1 MISLAWL
8 QFKYSW
14 KIWIFSLPVFMTC
27 AFVINICLTNF
38 FNFSNSSLI
47 NDDMSSNT
55 QLFFIPIVF
64 GGIMVPIV
72 LKNTVKEILNGLRKQ
87 NNLQIILG
95 MTPEYLAILSGI
107 ELSIASILGAIG
119 GSIIAT
125 PFAQTFYNFLVSAQ
139 GTQQFPVLK
148 IRFSFQSFFIT
159 LLLITIVTLYS
170 GYTRSRR
177 TFYKIQKNIENINIK
192 NRDKFYYLKVI
203 FMLVLNIF
211 IMTYFLSLLPERIG
225 ISSFGAQS
233 VLLIFLEIIA
243 ISLLINV
250 CGKIILLFFSRI
262 FNMIANRFRLSLL
275 NLATYSIN
283 EHFDTFKKVYIPIT
297 IISIFVS
304 GFSSLLIDLPDGGD
318 AGTRTS
324 NMVVFLSAPILIA
337 LANTICMMML
347 LQEKE
352 TFEIKQLFIL
362 GLRPLDIF
370 LKKEFEILIYSFT
383 TLLISLTCNF
393 VLSLM
398 FVRIT
403 QLFNKNMVWTNIWL
417 PSLLLSLAIFVL
429 MSIVAMI
436 KVINTKWDILEFNI
450 DTDI

>member
-14 KIWIFSLPVFMTC
+14 KIWLFSLPVFMTC

-38 FNFSNSSLI
+38 FNFSNSSLV

-72 LKNTVKEILNGLRKQ
+72 LKNTVKEILNGLRQQ
-87 NNLQIILG
+87 NNVQIILG

-139 GTQQFPVLK
+139 GTQQFPLMT
-148 IRFSFQSFFIT
+148 IGFSFQSFLIT

-177 TFYKIQKNIENINIK
+177 TFYKIQKNIENITIK

-203 FMLVLNIF
+203 FMLLLNIS
-211 IMTYFLSLLPERIG
+211 IMTYFLSLLPERMG
-225 ISSFGAQS
+225 ISSFGAIS

-250 CGKIILLFFSRI
+250 SGKIILLCFSRI

-383 TLLISLTCNF
+383 TLIISLTCNF

-403 QLFNKNMVWTNIWL
+403 QLFDKTMVWINIWL

-450 DTDI
+450 DTDS

>member
-1 MISLAWL
+1 RRYRFIWVANLDL
-8 QFKYSW
+8 QF
-14 KIWIFSLPVFMTC
+14 
-27 AFVINICLTNF
+27 A
-38 FNFSNSSLI
+38 
-47 NDDMSSNT
+47 
-55 QLFFIPIVF
+55 
-64 GGIMVPIV
+64 
-72 LKNTVKEILNGLRKQ
+72 
-87 NNLQIILG
+87 
-95 MTPEYLAILSGI
+95 
-107 ELSIASILGAIG
+107 
-119 GSIIAT
+119 
-125 PFAQTFYNFLVSAQ
+125 
-139 GTQQFPVLK
+139 
-148 IRFSFQSFFIT
+148 
-159 LLLITIVTLYS
+159 
-170 GYTRSRR
+170 
-177 TFYKIQKNIENINIK
+177 ENINIK